1 MAPLT
6 RTFSASVSWRAHA
19 VMNTWV
25 GASPASFS
33 SRSPRENRSAATCST
48 PSTVGGRR
56 DRPEVRQPEAIR
68 RSARAPPVIPVA
80 PTTRAWAPG
89 GGVRTGT
96 GARSGRISGVDMST
110 TVRMPVAMLP
120 IVADDEL
127 TPRLAEVLRS
137 SRLSRGLSTAALAEG
152 SGVSRASIVKLERA
166 ESQPSAALLGRLCPP
181 LGLTL
186 SELFARVERPR
197 EDSGRLLRAGQAPVW
212 TDPASGYRRVSRSP
226 LAGGPLQLTEIE
238 LPRAPRSP
246 IPPTPTATSTSRSGS
261 WPVTWN
267 SWRTGGA
274 TNSAPATASNW
285 GRPPTA
291 RSPTTATARPGTW
304 WPWPA
309 ADATHESPGRTAG
322 ALAVS

>member
-1 MAPLT
+1 
-6 RTFSASVSWRAHA
+6 
-19 VMNTWV
+19 
-25 GASPASFS
+25 
-33 SRSPRENRSAATCST
+33 
-48 PSTVGGRR
+48 
-56 DRPEVRQPEAIR
+56 
-68 RSARAPPVIPVA
+68 
-80 PTTRAWAPG
+80 
-89 GGVRTGT
+89 
-96 GARSGRISGVDMST
+96 
-110 TVRMPVAMLP
+110 MPVAMLP

-238 LPRAPRSP
+238 LPP
-246 IPPTPTATSTSRSGS
+246 
-261 WPVTWN
+261 
-267 SWRTGGA
+267 GA
-274 TNSAPATASNW
+274 SITYPADAYRDIHQQVW
-285 GRPPTA
+285 VLAGDLELVEDGRRHELGA
-291 RSPTTATARPGTW
+291 GDCLELG
-304 WPWPA
+304 PA
-309 ADATHESPGRTAG
+309 ADCTFTNHRDRATRY
-322 ALAVS
+322 LVAVARR